1 MEENSQLD
9 QILVASSSSSS
20 SNGLAKGGFRALPF
34 IIVTDG
40 LEKVVTYGLGAS
52 MILYLTREYG
62 LENAAGAQVMF
73 IWTAAINFVPV
84 LAAFLADSYVGRYW
98 MIGFGSIASIL
109 GTFSLW
115 LTAAIPEARP
125 QHCAGDAHSTGS
137 CRLPATTTRQLMFL
151 YASLGLISI
160 GSGSMRS
167 SCMAFGAD
175 QMMMVSTKRGSSRV
189 LESIFSWYYISTAI
203 AILLAITVIVYIQDS
218 AGWSAGFGVCVVLMV
233 LSAVSFFSASV
244 FYVKPVAKASLYV
257 VFEPTDSRH
266 NHPVPADAF
275 RFLNKA
281 CIIQHPEQDLTQE
294 GKPTHPWR
302 LCTVEQVED
311 LKSVIRIIP
320 IWSAGMLMSVTAS
333 QQSIQLLQLATMD
346 RHITPK
352 IEIPAGSFSI
362 FLVLTLLIWVPLY
375 DRAILPLASTLRGRP
390 VSLPLKTRLGLG
402 ILLSSASMA
411 ALGLVESIRRA
422 RALDEGLSDDPN
434 GIVDMSAMWFLLYY
448 VPFGVAEAFNYIGQN
463 EFYYSELPRSM
474 ASISTTLYQM
484 GLSVSNLVASL
495 VLSVV
500 DRATRGDGGGGSW
513 VGSNINK
520 GHYDYYYW
528 VLAVGGQPLLTIL
541 SFHSI
546 IVTSSFLMAEQ
557 SNGRQFDDG
566 EDDNKTALLLSR
578 ERRSPNPMEKKQ
590 KKTAA
595 AAAKG
600 GFRTIP
606 FTMLNEAFQTLVST
620 GLNANMVIYLTTE
633 FHMAA
638 AAASS
643 VIYLWSSA
651 SSTMAIF
658 GASLGDSS
666 LGRFRVILLCSCFSL
681 LGTTLL
687 WSTAMLPDLRPP
699 QCKPL
704 LSSSSQPNC
713 SSSSAATRF
722 QLAIL
727 YSSLAII
734 ALGSG
739 SLLPCSLAF
748 GADQLHNKDNP
759 DDKALQGFF
768 NWYYVGSGTAALLG
782 LTLLVYAQDAYGWEI
797 GLGVSAF
804 LILFSTLLFL
814 LPSSSY
820 VKHEPES
827 SLLVGCFRVV
837 VAAVRKAAD
846 ARFENDDE
854 LGSLVGGGRFFHGRV
869 GSDDGSFVMT
879 FPTHNFRCLNRACFM
894 ANPETDIN
902 PSDGSATDPWSLC
915 TVEEVEAL
923 KSILR
928 VLPVWSTGILFHVSV
943 SQYPLITLQAETM
956 NRRIFPNSSF
966 QSPPASLN
974 SFGLVSFTLSII
986 LYESV
991 CVPLLAKVTGD
1002 PRGISNKVRIGAG
1015 MVLSMVAMALLG
1027 VVESVRR
1034 GMAIQHPDAAT
1045 VDMSVL
1051 WLVPTLALLGMAL
1064 TLNAI
1069 GQVAFYYSQLPK
1081 SMASIAASLSTMSGA
1096 VGSLVSSLLINA
1108 VDGLTSGGEKVS
1120 WLSTDL
1126 DEGHLDYY
1134 YLLIAGLCLANFVYF
1149 LLCCRAFTSPAASL
1163 P

>member
-1 MEENSQLD
+1 MENSQLD
-9 QILVASSSSSS
+9 QILVASSSSGS

-109 GTFSLW
+109 GTGLLW
-115 LTAAIPEARP
+115 LTAVVPGARP
-125 QHCAGDAHSTGS
+125 QPCAGDAHSTGS
-137 CRLPATTTRQLMFL
+137 CRMRATTTRQLMFL

-244 FYVKPVAKASLYV
+244 FYVKPVAKASLVTELAQV
-257 VFEPTDSRH
+257 VVAAWTKRSIKLLPPPQSTTLAYHHHHQSTAAVMNLEPSE
-266 NHPVPADAF
+266 NL

-294 GKPTHPWR
+294 GKPAHPWR
-302 LCTVEQVED
+302 LCSVEQVED

-528 VLAVGGQPLLTIL
+528 VLA
-541 SFHSI
+541 
-546 IVTSSFLMAEQ
+546 
-557 SNGRQFDDG
+557 
-566 EDDNKTALLLSR
+566 
-578 ERRSPNPMEKKQ
+578 
-590 KKTAA
+590 
-595 AAAKG
+595 
-600 GFRTIP
+600 
-606 FTMLNEAFQTLVST
+606 
-620 GLNANMVIYLTTE
+620 GL
-633 FHMAA
+633 
-638 AAASS
+638 
-643 VIYLWSSA
+643 
-651 SSTMAIF
+651 
-658 GASLGDSS
+658 SLG
-666 LGRFRVILLCSCFSL
+666 
-681 LGTTLL
+681 
-687 WSTAMLPDLRPP
+687 
-699 QCKPL
+699 
-704 LSSSSQPNC
+704 
-713 SSSSAATRF
+713 
-722 QLAIL
+722 
-727 YSSLAII
+727 
-734 ALGSG
+734 
-739 SLLPCSLAF
+739 
-748 GADQLHNKDNP
+748 
-759 DDKALQGFF
+759 
-768 NWYYVGSGTAALLG
+768 
-782 LTLLVYAQDAYGWEI
+782 
-797 GLGVSAF
+797 
-804 LILFSTLLFL
+804 
-814 LPSSSY
+814 
-820 VKHEPES
+820 
-827 SLLVGCFRVV
+827 
-837 VAAVRKAAD
+837 
-846 ARFENDDE
+846 
-854 LGSLVGGGRFFHGRV
+854 
-869 GSDDGSFVMT
+869 
-879 FPTHNFRCLNRACFM
+879 
-894 ANPETDIN
+894 
-902 PSDGSATDPWSLC
+902 
-915 TVEEVEAL
+915 
-923 KSILR
+923 
-928 VLPVWSTGILFHVSV
+928 
-943 SQYPLITLQAETM
+943 
-956 NRRIFPNSSF
+956 
-966 QSPPASLN
+966 
-974 SFGLVSFTLSII
+974 
-986 LYESV
+986 
-991 CVPLLAKVTGD
+991 
-1002 PRGISNKVRIGAG
+1002 
-1015 MVLSMVAMALLG
+1015 
-1027 VVESVRR
+1027 
-1034 GMAIQHPDAAT
+1034 
-1045 VDMSVL
+1045 
-1051 WLVPTLALLGMAL
+1051 
-1064 TLNAI
+1064 
-1069 GQVAFYYSQLPK
+1069 
-1081 SMASIAASLSTMSGA
+1081 
-1096 VGSLVSSLLINA
+1096 
-1108 VDGLTSGGEKVS
+1108 
-1120 WLSTDL
+1120 
-1126 DEGHLDYY
+1126 
-1134 YLLIAGLCLANFVYF
+1134 NFVYYVA
-1149 LLCCRAFTSPAASL
+1149 CCKGYGPLKGEGEDTREEVDEVGNQ
-1163 P
+1163 